1 MKKFAVWITMCSFLL
16 MTFTGCAYNE
26 AYGTYAKA
34 QSDMATAAGP
44 TVSFHPNGQ
53 LASVGNPMVAMAMMN
68 MKAPKDGW
76 ESFFDFLKF
85 ATPFA
90 AIYGIVGAMS
100 TNLGGGTTT
109 NVSGN
114 SNLVGNTAGSAGGTS
129 SWASPVTT
137 TTTEISGGEGSIAPI
152 GQ

>member
-1 MKKFAVWITMCSFLL
+1 MRRIAAWITICSFLL
-16 MTFTGCAYNE
+16 MSFGCAYNE

-44 TVSFHPNGQ
+44 TVTFHPNGQ
-53 LASVGNPMVAMAMMN
+53 LASVGNPMISMAMMQ

-76 ESFFDFLKF
+76 EAFFDFLKF

-90 AIYGIVGAMS
+90 AIYGVVGAMS
-100 TNLGGGTTT
+100 TNLGAGNTT
-109 NVSGN
+109 NVQGN
-114 SNLVGNTAGSAGGTS
+114 SNLVGNTAGSAGTAS

-137 TTTEISGGEGSIAPI
+137 TTTETAITGGTGSI
-152 GQ
+152 GD

>member
-1 MKKFAVWITMCSFLL
+1 MKKFAAWIVMCSFLL

-26 AYGTYAKA
+26 SYGRYAEA
-34 QSDMATAAGP
+34 QSNMATAAGP
-44 TVSFHPNGQ
+44 IVSFHENGA

-68 MKAPKDGW
+68 MKPPRDGW

-90 AIYGIVGAMS
+90 AMYGLAGALS
-100 TNLGGGTTT
+100 TNLGAGGSTT
-109 NVSGN
+109 NITGN
-114 SNLVGNTAGSAGGTS
+114 SNLTGNTAGAAGAAS

-137 TTTEISGGEGSIAPI
+137 TTTTNTATTTNPAK
-152 GQ
+152 